1 MSRMPG
7 PCDFLQ
13 PLLLRCRGIY
23 GRRDFA
29 ADRGL
34 LLNRAPTGF
43 ARSASLGPV
52 LPEGDPFKQSI
63 PTRHRAP
70 GSCIGILDI
79 DVADVSRII
88 SNIEAAQSITASNQ
102 WAEPRVNLV
111 DAPQADTLR

>member
-7 PCDFLQ
+7 PSDFLQ

-34 LLNRAPTGF
+34 LLDRAPTGF
-43 ARSASLGPV
+43 ARSVSLGPV

-70 GSCIGILDI
+70 DSCIGILDL
-79 DVADVSRII
+79 DVANVPRII
-88 SNIEAAQSITASNQ
+88 TNIESIQSITAGDQ
-102 WAEPRVNLV
+102 RAQPWIEIVV
-111 DAPQADTLR
+111 GKQADTLR